1 VLERGPGETIK
12 CWGEWLSPAN
22 ERRQH
27 ANDAAALIAC
37 RQRRLVTEGYSGLE
51 KIAVP
56 TLLYAGSA
64 DLIHDAARQAAA
76 KIPGAKFISLPG
88 LTHIAVFCQPQLILP
103 RVEELL
109 EIVSSSS
116 KVA

>member
-1 VLERGPGETIK
+1 MK
-12 CWGEWLSPAN
+12 FWGEWLNPAN

-37 RQRRLVTEGYSGLE
+37 RQQRLATEGYSGLE
-51 KIAVP
+51 KIGVP

-64 DLIHDAARQAAA
+64 DAIHDAARQAAME
-76 KIPGAKFISLPG
+76 IPGAKFISLPG

-103 RVEELL
+103 HVEELL
-109 EIVSSSS
+109 ENVSFSS